1 MLTKLWGLRW
11 WMMGLLM
18 LGSIINYLTRAT
30 LAVAAPSVLKDLNI
44 GPIATAGHMHTM
56 MAFPGQVLMEYSQ
69 GERPVPYMPEFL
81 ECRNGKVWP
90 NDRPGLGVSVDE
102 KQLTLVET
110 MTEGAQGITH
120 RRPDGSLT
128 HW

>member
-1 MLTKLWGLRW
+1 
-11 WMMGLLM
+11 
-18 LGSIINYLTRAT
+18 
-30 LAVAAPSVLKDLNI
+30 
-44 GPIATAGHMHTM
+44 
-56 MAFPGQVLMEYSQ
+56 
-69 GERPVPYMPEFL
+69 MPEVL